1 MSHSALHAASWN
13 AVPSGASGTSKSVR
27 SPAKYSSSS
36 AAAGSLPEEFDGWQ
50 CGTTSSS
57 GGQDTAVYRKGSDT
71 ISVVVGEGVK
81 PADFEAIWDNPKKVG
96 DYNCGELSSTTQC
109 AGETGGTTYLIT
121 SASGSSA
128 SEVSK
133 ILGEF
138 LKAV

>member
-1 MSHSALHAASWN
+1 MSWPPLELV
-13 AVPSGASGTSKSVR
+13 VPRCHPSNSSGR
-27 SPAKYSSSS
+27 LP
-36 AAAGSLPEEFDGWQ
+36 AAAELDEEVSEVGSEVSVVD
-50 CGTTSSS
+50 SVVVS
-57 GGQDTAVYRKGSDT
+57 DVGSVVD
-71 ISVVVGEGVK
+71 SVVDSVVVSLVVVGEGVK